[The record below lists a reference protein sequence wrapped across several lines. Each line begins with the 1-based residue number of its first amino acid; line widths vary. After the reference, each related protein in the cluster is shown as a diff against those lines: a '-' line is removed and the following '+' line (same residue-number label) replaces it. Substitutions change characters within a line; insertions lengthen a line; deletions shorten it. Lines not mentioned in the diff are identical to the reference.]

1 MANTVTFKIKIDGS
15 NELKNITFDA
25 KELGEAFDAVQA
37 NVKGL
42 KGELVSLSSAIQ
54 VMDGLASAV
63 GQIQNIFSGLSA
75 AYSLQESAET
85 RLAQAMRN
93 TMGATDAEIQ
103 AIKDLTAAQQRIGI
117 VGDEV
122 QLSAAQELATYLE
135 FSDSLKTIIPVMNDM
150 IAQQLGL
157 GASAESA
164 TQIATMLG
172 KVMNGQTEALSRYGY
187 KFDDAQKYI
196 LKYGEESER
205 VAVLAEV
212 VEQSVAGMNEAMA
225 QTPSGR
231 MKQTANAIG
240 DIKERLGAAVQEAM
254 PLITILAEI
263 TMAATGVLKLA
274 TALQTLGNTAVF
286 AKVKSSGLAAAQKIQ
301 AMAQRLLAAT
311 GYQAAAGTTA
321 LKVATAALYATLSL
335 GLTIAIQA
343 VIELL
348 SSLFNRSK
356 EAAAGIEEVNE
367 AQDAF
372 KNAAAGAKAEISGE
386 IVKLEQL
393 IKGKRNTAQAIKD
406 LNNKYGK
413 VFGCHK
419 TAAEWYDVLTK
430 KSAVYAKQIGFEAQ
444 AKVLASQIAAKEL
457 EKEEKKNRMAE
468 LGKKAA
474 NPKDYYGTVYYRS
487 DQYKKDA
494 KEWTALKG
502 EVDAINNDLASLNVS
517 FGACTKKMAE
527 AADELGIVADGA
539 NDVDHKTRNLSDD
552 LADYRKSIQA
562 AIDKN
567 RVFGNTSD
575 EINVELSAM
584 ESGISSLITKYGLE
598 NAAIQELIAEYQ
610 NLKSARQQAV
620 MADNLNNSISPI
632 KTPAKLTGQAV
643 TRESILP
650 PDNEYRQALLLYN
663 NLKGQLSSSD
673 IPFFDKEKI
682 KAAIKTLN
690 DEWHFDKFEEI
701 IPESGLSKAT
711 NSISELSGA
720 MRSLSGIVDE
730 TTASWLEWGAN
741 LLSVIGQV
749 LPKLA
754 TLFTANAAVAQTEG
768 AAAVASIPYVG
779 PVMAVAAIASIAAA
793 VASIPKFA
801 NGGIAYGPTLG
812 LFGEYPGAA
821 NNPEVVAP
829 LNRLREMIEPSSGF
843 GQVEFKID
851 GYALKGIL
859 KKVNRLD
866 YRNNG

>member
-1 MANTVTFKIKIDGS
+1 MAQEVTIRIKVNDNFKDVTVDARSLGKAIDQVTDSSKGLS
-15 NELKNITFDA
+15 SSFVKFASISQIAEGAAAAIGQLHGVF
-25 KELGEAFDAVQA
+25 KELTGAYEVQS
-37 NVKGL
+37 V
-42 KGELVSLSSAIQ
+42 
-54 VMDGLASAV
+54 
-63 GQIQNIFSGLSA
+63 
-75 AYSLQESAET
+75 AET
-85 RLAQAMRN
+85 RLTQAMSN
-93 TMGATDAEIQ
+93 TMGATDEEVQ
-103 AIKDLTAAQQRIGI
+103 AIKDLCSAQQQLGVI
-117 VGDEV
+117 GDEV
-122 QLSAAQELATYLE
+122 QLAAAQELATYLE
-135 FSDSLKTIIPVMNDM
+135 YSDSLKAIIPVMNDM
-150 IAQQLGL
+150 AAQQYGL
-157 GASAESA
+157 GASAENV

-187 KFDDAQKYI
+187 KFDEAQKRI
-196 LKYGEESER
+196 LQYGTEAER
-205 VAVLAEV
+205 AAVLVDV
-212 VEQSVAGMNEAMA
+212 VGQSVGGMNEALA
-225 QTPSGR
+225 QTPVGK
-231 MKQTANAIG
+231 MKQMSNKLG
-240 DIKERLGAAVQEAM
+240 DIKEELGRVAQSVM
-254 PLITILAEI
+254 PVLSGFHALGQT
-263 TMAATGVLKLA
+263 ATTATKLL
-274 TALQTLGNTAVF
+274 TALRAIDIATLK
-286 AKVKSSGLAAAQKIQ
+286 AKVQSLGLAAAQKMQ
-301 AMAQRLLAAT
+301 AMAQRLLAAA

-321 LKVATAALYATLSL
+321 LKAATVALYGALSL
-335 GLTIAIQA
+335 GLTVAIQA

-348 SSLFNRSK
+348 SRLFNRSK
-356 EAAAGIEEVNE
+356 DAAAGIEEANE

-372 KNAAAGAKAEISGE
+372 KSAAANATAEISAE
-386 IVKLEQL
+386 IVNLERL
-393 IKGKRNTAQAIKD
+393 IKSKKNAGRAVAD

-413 VFGCHK
+413 IFGMHK

-468 LGKKAA
+468 LEKKAVYLI
-474 NPKDYYGTVYYRS
+474 KKYGDDYYHS
-487 DQYKKDA
+487 DQFKEDRKK
-494 KEWTALKG
+494 WTALKG
-502 EVDAINNDLASLNVS
+502 EVDAINKELEPLNVS

-584 ESGISSLITKYGLE
+584 ESGISSLITKYGLK

-720 MRSLSGIVDE
+720 MRSLRGIVDE

-793 VASIPKFA
+793 IASIPKFA